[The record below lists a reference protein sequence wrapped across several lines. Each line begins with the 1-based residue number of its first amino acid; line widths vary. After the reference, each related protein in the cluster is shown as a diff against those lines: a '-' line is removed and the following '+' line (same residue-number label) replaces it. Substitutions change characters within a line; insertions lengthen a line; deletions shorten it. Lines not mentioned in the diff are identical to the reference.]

1 MNTSARNKNSIA
13 EHTGSAEAF
22 VVGAVT
28 SAHDVV
34 DQAANLG
41 HQAIDS
47 AVAAAEPAQA
57 WVSEKA
63 DTLIA
68 AQHNALDQTRK
79 YIVENPLQSI
89 AIALA
94 AGLLIGRLTS
104 R

>member
-1 MNTSARNKNSIA
+1 M
-13 EHTGSAEAF
+13 
-22 VVGAVT
+22 
-28 SAHDVV
+28 V
-34 DQAANLG
+34 DQAADLG
-41 HQAIDS
+41 HQVIDA

-63 DTLIA
+63 DKLIA
-68 AQHNALDQTRK
+68 AQQTARNETRK